1 MRKLIH
7 VIILII
13 FTTCGS
19 SPDYQEVMVNKTVK
33 VYSQDYH
40 NEAENYTFKWEPPK
54 GPSKKSISFDLKND
68 MLIFS
73 PDIEGDYQ
81 IHLSIT
87 DISDEII
94 AEEMFYYRA
103 ITETLEVTIA
113 KIIPKEKI
121 PSLPSVVNMPEKKT
135 TLKARGKK
143 SPKSSKKTARQS
155 QGRKKSEN
163 VDYTIQ
169 IAAWPSL
176 EQARKDQL
184 RLIEE
189 GFDAYIERHY
199 LKEKDAIWYRVRIG
213 KFSNKNKALEIQ
225 KQVES
230 ILGIKSW
237 LDVIPLK

>member
-1 MRKLIH
+1 MQKLIH
-7 VIILII
+7 LIILII
-13 FTTCGS
+13 FTACGS
-19 SPDYQEVMVNKTVK
+19 DREYQEVMVNKTVK

-40 NEAENYTFKWEPPK
+40 DKAENYTFKWEPPK
-54 GPSKKSISFDLKND
+54 GPSKKAISFDLKND

-73 PDIEGDYQ
+73 PEIEGDYQ

-103 ITETLEVTIA
+103 IAETMEVAITNI
-113 KIIPKEKI
+113 KPEEEIP
-121 PSLPSVVNMPEKKT
+121 PQTSVVKNTKKKT
-135 TLKARGKK
+135 TLKSNKKK
-143 SPKSSKKTARQS
+143 SSKSSKKIARQS
-155 QGRKKSEN
+155 KGRKKSEN

-199 LKEKDAIWYRVRIG
+199 RKEKDAVWYRVRLG
-213 KFSNKNKALEIQ
+213 KFSDKNKALNVQ
-225 KQVES
+225 KQIET

-237 LDVIPLK
+237 LDVISKN

>member
-7 VIILII
+7 LIILII
-13 FTTCGS
+13 FTSCGS
-19 SPDYQEVMVNKTVK
+19 DPKYQEVMVNKTVK
-33 VYSQDYH
+33 VYSQSYH
-40 NEAENYTFKWEPPK
+40 DEAENYTFKWEPPR
-54 GPSKKSISFDLKND
+54 GPTKKAISFDLKND

-73 PDIEGDYQ
+73 PEIEGDYQ

-87 DISDEII
+87 DISDEVI

-103 ITETLEVTIA
+103 IVETVEVAIA
-113 KIIPKEKI
+113 KIKPEEEILP
-121 PSLPSVVNMPEKKT
+121 PPSVVIKPKKKT
-135 TLKARGKK
+135 TPKARKK
-143 SPKSSKKTARQS
+143 KSSKSSKNTARQS
-155 QGRKKSEN
+155 IISRKSEN

-189 GFDAYIERHY
+189 GFDAFIERHY
-199 LKEKDAIWYRVRIG
+199 LKEKDEIWYRVRIG

-225 KQVES
+225 SQVES

-237 LDVIPLK
+237 LDVISFK

>member
-1 MRKLIH
+1 MQKLIYL
-7 VIILII
+7 IILII
-13 FTTCGS
+13 FTACGS

-54 GPSKKSISFDLKND
+54 GPSKKAISFDLKND

-73 PDIEGDYQ
+73 PEIEGNYQ

-103 ITETLEVTIA
+103 IAETVEVAIA
-113 KIIPKEKI
+113 KIKSEEEILPPPSMVKKPK
-121 PSLPSVVNMPEKKT
+121 KKT
-135 TLKARGKK
+135 TPKARKKK
-143 SPKSSKKTARQS
+143 SSKSSKKTDRQS
-155 QGRKKSEN
+155 KTSRKSEN

-189 GFDAYIERHY
+189 GFDAYMERHY
-199 LKEKDAIWYRVRIG
+199 LKEKDEIWYRVRIG

-237 LDVIPLK
+237 LDVISLK

>member
-13 FTTCGS
+13 FTACGS

-40 NEAENYTFKWEPPK
+40 NEAENYTFKWKPPK
-54 GPSKKSISFDLKND
+54 GPSKKAISFDLKND

-73 PDIEGDYQ
+73 PEIEGDYQ

-87 DISDEII
+87 DISDEVI

-103 ITETLEVTIA
+103 IAETLEVALA
-113 KIIPKEKI
+113 KIKPEEEIP
-121 PSLPSVVNMPEKKT
+121 PLSSVVKMPEKKT
-135 TLKARGKK
+135 TPKARKKK
-143 SPKSSKKTARQS
+143 SSKSSKKTD
-155 QGRKKSEN
+155 RKSKTSRKSEN

-199 LKEKDAIWYRVRIG
+199 RKEKDAIWYRVRIG

-237 LDVIPLK
+237 LDVISLK

>member
-13 FTTCGS
+13 FTACGS

-54 GPSKKSISFDLKND
+54 GPSKKAISFDLKND

-73 PDIEGDYQ
+73 PEIEGDYQ
-81 IHLSIT
+81 IHLSVT
-87 DISDEII
+87 DISDEVI

-103 ITETLEVTIA
+103 IAETVEVAIA
-113 KIIPKEKI
+113 KIKPEEEILP
-121 PSLPSVVNMPEKKT
+121 PPSVVKKPKKKT
-135 TLKARGKK
+135 TPKARKK
-143 SPKSSKKTARQS
+143 MSSKSSKKADRQS

-199 LKEKDAIWYRVRIG
+199 RKEKDEIWNRVRIG

-237 LDVIPLK
+237 LDVIFLK

>member
-1 MRKLIH
+1 MYKLIH

-13 FTTCGS
+13 FTACGS
-19 SPDYQEVMVNKTVK
+19 GPEYHEVMVNKTVK
-33 VYSQDYH
+33 VYSQEYH
-40 NEAENYTFKWEPPK
+40 DEAENYTFKWEPPK
-54 GPSKKSISFDLKND
+54 GPAKKAISFDLKND

-73 PDIEGDYQ
+73 PKVEGDYQ

-87 DISDEII
+87 DISDEVI

-103 ITETLEVTIA
+103 IAETLEVAIA
-113 KIIPKEKI
+113 KIKPEEEIP
-121 PSLPSVVNMPEKKT
+121 PLSSVVKMPEKKT
-135 TLKARGKK
+135 TPKARKK
-143 SPKSSKKTARQS
+143 KPSKSSKKTDRQS
-155 QGRKKSEN
+155 KTSRKSEN

-169 IAAWPSL
+169 IAAWPFL

-199 LKEKDAIWYRVRIG
+199 LKEKDEIWYRVRIG

-225 KQVES
+225 KQVDS

-237 LDVIPLK
+237 LDVISLK

>member
-13 FTTCGS
+13 FTACES

-33 VYSQDYH
+33 VYSQEYH

-54 GPSKKSISFDLKND
+54 GPSKKAISFDLKND

-73 PDIEGDYQ
+73 PEIEGDYQ

-87 DISDEII
+87 DISDEVI

-103 ITETLEVTIA
+103 IVETVEVAIA
-113 KIIPKEKI
+113 KIKSDEEIP
-121 PSLPSVVNMPEKKT
+121 PPPSVVKKPKKKT
-135 TLKARGKK
+135 TPKAKKKK

-155 QGRKKSEN
+155 KTSRKSEN

-176 EQARKDQL
+176 ERARMDQL
-184 RLIEE
+184 RMIEE

-199 LKEKDAIWYRVRIG
+199 RKEKDAVWYRVRLG
-213 KFSNKNKALEIQ
+213 KFSDKNKALNVQ
-225 KQVES
+225 KQVDS

-237 LDVIPLK
+237 LDVISLK

>member
-13 FTTCGS
+13 FTACGS

-54 GPSKKSISFDLKND
+54 GPSKKAISFDLKND

-73 PDIEGDYQ
+73 PEIEGDYQ
-81 IHLSIT
+81 IHLSVT
-87 DISDEII
+87 DISDEVI

-103 ITETLEVTIA
+103 IAETVEVAIA
-113 KIIPKEKI
+113 KIKPEEEILP
-121 PSLPSVVNMPEKKT
+121 PPSVVKKPKKKT
-135 TLKARGKK
+135 TPKVRKKK
-143 SPKSSKKTARQS
+143 SSKSSKKTDRQS
-155 QGRKKSEN
+155 ITSRKSEN

-199 LKEKDAIWYRVRIG
+199 RKEKDAIWYRVRIG

-237 LDVIPLK
+237 LDVISLK

>member
-13 FTTCGS
+13 FTACGS

-54 GPSKKSISFDLKND
+54 GPSKNAISFDLKND

-87 DISDEII
+87 DISDEVI

-103 ITETLEVTIA
+103 IAETLEVAIA
-113 KIIPKEKI
+113 KIIPEEEI
-121 PSLPSVVNMPEKKT
+121 PPPPSVVKKPEKKKPAKSDDKEKRGRRRRISKGPGT
-135 TLKARGKK
+135 SGGYSNNRGKGRGRSNTPK
-143 SPKSSKKTARQS
+143 EEPTEEEIHSSAARTSRPSPRNSSA
-155 QGRKKSEN
+155 GRKYSTDPDESR
-163 VDYTIQ
+163 YEAGQ
-169 IAAWPSL
+169 I
-176 EQARKDQL
+176 
-184 RLIEE
+184 
-189 GFDAYIERHY
+189 
-199 LKEKDAIWYRVRIG
+199 
-213 KFSNKNKALEIQ
+213 
-225 KQVES
+225 
-230 ILGIKSW
+230 
-237 LDVIPLK
+237 

>member
-13 FTTCGS
+13 FTACGS

-54 GPSKKSISFDLKND
+54 GPSKKDISFDLKND

-73 PDIEGDYQ
+73 PEIEGDYQ

-87 DISDEII
+87 DISDEVV

-103 ITETLEVTIA
+103 IAETLEVAIA
-113 KIIPKEKI
+113 KIKSEEEIP
-121 PSLPSVVNMPEKKT
+121 PLSSVVKMPEKKT
-135 TLKARGKK
+135 TPKARKK
-143 SPKSSKKTARQS
+143 KSSKSSKTSR
-155 QGRKKSEN
+155 KSEN

-199 LKEKDAIWYRVRIG
+199 RKKKDAIWYRVRIG

-237 LDVIPLK
+237 LDVISLK

>member
-7 VIILII
+7 LIILII
-13 FTTCGS
+13 FTSCGS
-19 SPDYQEVMVNKTVK
+19 DPKYQEVMVNKTVK
-33 VYSQDYH
+33 VYSQSYH
-40 NEAENYTFKWEPPK
+40 DEAENYTFKWEPPR
-54 GPSKKSISFDLKND
+54 GPTKKAISFDLKND

-73 PDIEGDYQ
+73 PEIEGDYQ

-87 DISDEII
+87 DISDEVI

-103 ITETLEVTIA
+103 IVETVEVAIA
-113 KIIPKEKI
+113 KIKPEEEILP
-121 PSLPSVVNMPEKKT
+121 PPSVVIKPKKKT
-135 TLKARGKK
+135 TPKARKKK
-143 SPKSSKKTARQS
+143 SSKSSKKTDRQS
-155 QGRKKSEN
+155 KTSRKSEN

-199 LKEKDAIWYRVRIG
+199 RKEKDAIWYRVRIG
-213 KFSNKNKALEIQ
+213 KFSNKNKALDIK

-237 LDVIPLK
+237 LDVISLK